1 MNASQRMRM
10 GMIIGSI
17 IGIVGAF
24 CALMGILTAANI
36 VPLIGPGFTGI
47 FWLLL
52 SAVVFLALMSAVV
65 IAASKEMID
74 MLG

>member
-1 MNASQRMRM
+1 MNRMI
-10 GMIIGSI
+10 GMIIASI
-17 IGIVGAF
+17 IGVIGAF
-24 CALMGILTAANI
+24 CAVMGILTAANV
-36 VPLIGPGFTGI
+36 VPLITPGFTGI

-52 SAVVFLALMSAVV
+52 SAVIYLALMSGVV